1 MLRKAIARLLRTSAR
16 WLPSG
21 DLRPPEPASRLS
33 RSSSTEVR
41 ETEAD
46 GSSVTFDGQ
55 ALLIAPIYA
64 AEGSTSCWKC
74 HRRTSVV
81 ALASEL
87 VEIDGERIQELV
99 LASNVRKLPPDLAS
113 ILSKIYP
120 RYRAAH
126 SHTAGG
132 RYYMN
137 RCSACDAKLGDF
149 FLHEELGG
157 AFFPADARA
166 AALVTLSRLPVSSP
180 SEIAAAFSVSS
191 PNLFHEHVRRP
202 PV

>member
-1 MLRKAIARLLRTSAR
+1 MLRKALARLLGTFAR
-16 WLPSG
+16 WLASG
-21 DLRPPEPASRLS
+21 ELRPPEPVARLS
-33 RSSSTEVR
+33 RSGSTAVR
-41 ETEAD
+41 QAAAN

-55 ALLIAPIYA
+55 ALVSAPIYA

-87 VEIDGERIQELV
+87 VEIGGQRIQELV
-99 LASNVRKLPPDLAS
+99 LASNVRTLPPDLAS
-113 ILSKIYP
+113 ILSKTYS
-120 RYRAAH
+120 RYRTTH
-126 SHTAGG
+126 SHTANG

-137 RCSACDAKLGDF
+137 HCSACDAKLGDF
-149 FLHEELGG
+149 FLHEEIGG

-166 AALVTLSRLPVSSP
+166 AALVTLIRLPVSSP
-180 SEIAAAFSVSS
+180 AEIAAAFLVSS
-191 PNLFHEHVRRP
+191 PNLLHEHVRRP